1 MGIED
6 EGLDVQEAIYR
17 AYETGVKQ
25 EHERIVAFLDEL
37 LEQKSGINLYGAI
50 LLLKEKYGTPN

>member
-1 MGIED
+1 MVED

-17 AYETGVKQ
+17 AHETGVKQ
-25 EHERIVAFLDEL
+25 EHERIVAFLEGL

-50 LLLKEKYGTPN
+50 LLLKEKYGNPK